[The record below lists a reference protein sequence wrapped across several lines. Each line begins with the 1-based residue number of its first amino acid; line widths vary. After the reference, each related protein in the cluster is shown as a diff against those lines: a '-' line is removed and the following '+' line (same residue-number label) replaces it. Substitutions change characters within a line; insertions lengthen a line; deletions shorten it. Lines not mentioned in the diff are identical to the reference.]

1 MSYLFLITFMYFFTL
16 PDGYYCYS
24 QLTNEKTVEQRSY
37 IIYPRSHSYQVTI
50 SVQMSLVDACLN
62 QLRLL
67 GQDTFK
73 YVLRPISI
81 EGDRYYPIPT
91 SNFQKQAGYPRI
103 ELKPILTL
111 STCRKQQSH
120 RLGLSPQ
127 DCKPPIPSNASQKD
141 RLLLP
146 VLPAK
151 WVQTGDS
158 HDLLLLGFNYL
169 LE

>member
-111 STCRKQQSH
+111 STCRKQQIPQIRTQST
-120 RLGLSPQ
+120 RLQAPY
-127 DCKPPIPSNASQKD
+127 PIKCQSERQAVVTCASSQMGTD
-141 RLLLP
+141 WRFP
-146 VLPAK
+146 
-151 WVQTGDS
+151 
-158 HDLLLLGFNYL
+158 
-169 LE
+169 